1 MTPGSSLTASP
12 AAHPEKE
19 KLGRVSGVDG
29 SQATVTLE
37 STLRAGGSER
47 QATVGKFL
55 GIVREGATIVGLI
68 TEVGEEK
75 TAGSSAFRAIAH
87 VDLIGEIR
95 TENGSAF
102 FQRGIADYPLIGSA
116 AVLIDEADLRLIYGG
131 ADADHAHIGNLQQNE
146 AIGVNIDIDNLVSK
160 HFAILGTTGVGKSSG
175 VAIILQKILESR
187 PNLRLFLVDPHNEY
201 GRCFGDKAQ
210 VLTPRNLRLP
220 FWLFNFEEFIDV
232 IFGARPGVD
241 EEIEILSEVIPLAKS
256 AYLQY
261 RNGGGAAERSLTKKR
276 DPKDTGFTADTPV
289 PYRIED
295 LMNLLDQRMGKL
307 ENRSSR
313 VVIHKLMSRIQTYR
327 NHPRYAFMFENA
339 NIGGDTMAETLSNL
353 FRLPTN
359 GKPMTIMQLAGFPA
373 EVVDSVVS
381 VLCRMAFDF
390 GLWSDGV
397 APLLF
402 VCEEAHRY
410 APADKKIGFGPTR
423 RALSRIAKEGRKY
436 GVFLGLV
443 TQRPAEID
451 PTIISQCS
459 TLFVMRLAN
468 DRDQGLIRS
477 AVSDAAANLLSFIP
491 TLGTREVFAFGSGV
505 ALPTRL
511 RFNELAADK
520 RPASESAGDTRAA
533 GGASMD
539 QDFLMSVIDRWRN
552 ATMSHKGGASF
563 DDDDFGGSDFGSA
576 QPPSALPGS
585 APSLAPSAPP
595 LDPSRAARTPQW
607 PSSSTPPAYDP
618 NRPRPVS
625 TQPPPAGTAG
635 SRILKRPLEGSPSS
649 PPGPTLPSRFR

>member
-1 MTPGSSLTASP
+1 MDSVPTREQPTLQHAD
-12 AAHPEKE
+12 KE
-19 KLGRVSGVDG
+19 KLGRVIAVDG
-29 SQATVTLE
+29 AQATVALE
-37 STLRAGGSER
+37 STLRSSGTER
-47 QATVGKFL
+47 QATVGRFL
-55 GIVREGATIVGLI
+55 GIVSEGATIVGLI

-75 TAGSSAFRAIAH
+75 TAGSTTFRAIAH

-95 TENGSAF
+95 TRENVTQ
-102 FQRGIADYPLIGSA
+102 FQRGIAEYPLISSP
-116 AVLIDEADLRLIYGG
+116 AVLIDEDDLRLIYGG
-131 ADADHAHIGNLQQNE
+131 ADDDHAHIGDLQQNTN
-146 AIGVNIDIDNLVSK
+146 IGVNIDIDNLVSK
-160 HFAILGTTGVGKSSG
+160 HFAILGTTGVGKSSA
-175 VAIILQKILESR
+175 VAIILQKILDTR

-220 FWLFNFEEFIDV
+220 FWLFNFEEIIDV
-232 IFGARPGVD
+232 IFGARPGID
-241 EEIEILSEVIPLAKS
+241 EEVEILSEVIPLAKS

-261 RNGGGAAERSLTKKR
+261 RNGGGASERALAKKR

-313 VVIHKLMSRIQTYR
+313 SVIHKLMQRIQTYR

-339 NIGGDTMAETLSNL
+339 NIGGDTMAETLSSL

-410 APADKKIGFGPTR
+410 APADRKIGFGPTR

-436 GVFLGLV
+436 GVFLGLI

-511 RFNELAADK
+511 RFVELAPDK
-520 RPASESAGDTRAA
+520 RPASETAGDTRAA
-533 GGASMD
+533 GGANMD
-539 QDFLMSVIDRWRN
+539 QDFL
-552 ATMSHKGGASF
+552 T
-563 DDDDFGGSDFGSA
+563 
-576 QPPSALPGS
+576 
-585 APSLAPSAPP
+585 
-595 LDPSRAARTPQW
+595 
-607 PSSSTPPAYDP
+607 
-618 NRPRPVS
+618 
-625 TQPPPAGTAG
+625 
-635 SRILKRPLEGSPSS
+635 
-649 PPGPTLPSRFR
+649 